1 MIVMGK
7 KMDFILKAGIFT
19 YSAINSSNLL
29 ALKIASRGKI
39 NILLTSFKLI

>member
-29 ALKIASRGKI
+29 TLKIASRGKI
-39 NILLTSFKLI
+39 NIPVNVF